1 MNLESN
7 PMALNRGRM
16 PSAGWLRTPLRIF
29 EVSTIRIIVKKK
41 KKKGVIRK
49 RDN

>member
-1 MNLESN
+1 MNLESD

-29 EVSTIRIIVKKK
+29 EVSTNRIIVTKKGGG
-41 KKKGVIRK
+41 GVIRK